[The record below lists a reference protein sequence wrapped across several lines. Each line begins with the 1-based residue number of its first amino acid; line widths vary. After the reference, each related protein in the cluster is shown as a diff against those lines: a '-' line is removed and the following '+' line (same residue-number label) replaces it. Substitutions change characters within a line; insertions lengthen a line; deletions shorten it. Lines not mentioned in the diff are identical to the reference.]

1 MAQFKTIAVRKTIV
15 EWYVFAGIVAL
26 YFALQLWILPKLGI
40 AT

>member
-1 MAQFKTIAVRKTIV
+1 MDSAIWFFGVIL
-15 EWYVFAGIVAL
+15 L

>member
-1 MAQFKTIAVRKTIV
+1 MFSMFLFVGV
-15 EWYVFAGIVAL
+15 VLL